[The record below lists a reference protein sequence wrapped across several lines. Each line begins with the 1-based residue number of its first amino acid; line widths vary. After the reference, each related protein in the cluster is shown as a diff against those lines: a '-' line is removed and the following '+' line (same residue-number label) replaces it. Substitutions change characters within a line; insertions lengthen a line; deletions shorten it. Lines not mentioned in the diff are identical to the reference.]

1 MSPDSDAGHCFVSFV
16 HGGAVIGRRTE
27 PRRGRTVAG
36 QVFVVQLL
44 VLAVVIGVATALVV
58 LQTRRAQDDATRDR
72 VTDIAVAVAQSP
84 ATLAAVRTPD
94 PTVLLQ
100 PVTEAIRTRTEVDFI
115 VVMAPDRTR
124 YTHTDPER
132 IGKPFSGTID
142 RALAGETFTE
152 TFAGTLG
159 PSIRAVTPVRDADGR
174 IVALVSAGVTR
185 THIGAQVREQL
196 PMILIVAAAGLL
208 LATLSALL
216 LRRRLL
222 RQTVGLAPG
231 ELRALYDHHDA
242 VLHSIHEGLLVFD
255 RSGERAEVVNDE
267 ARRLLELPPGAVART
282 DLPISL
288 QRLGSGVVRDEMH
301 VTADRVLVVNQDV
314 VEQNG
319 RRAGTVLTLRDHT
332 ELRDVMGELNSVR
345 GFADALRAQAH
356 EAANRLHA
364 VVTMVELGRAK
375 EAVVFATAEL
385 ELSQALIDRLAG
397 AVAEPAVV
405 ALLLGKVEQAAEY
418 GVELTVTGDTLL
430 DSTEPLTAHEMV
442 TLLGNL
448 VDNALDAVGRDEDA
462 WVEVTVRRDETELY
476 VRVADSG
483 PGMSEELFSRATERG
498 YSTKTD
504 HHGLGLAL
512 VRRLVARHGGELRA
526 WREPESAVIV
536 RFSLPESPPNESGSA
551 DGSGRR

>member
-1 MSPDSDAGHCFVSFV
+1 M
-16 HGGAVIGRRTE
+16 IGRRRDGGARI
-27 PRRGRTVAG
+27 RRGRSVAG
-36 QVFVVQLL
+36 QVFAVQLA
-44 VLAVVIGVATALVV
+44 VLAVVIAVGTALAV
-58 LQTRRAQDDATRDR
+58 LQTRHAQDDATRAQ
-72 VTDIAVAVAQSP
+72 VIDIAVAVARSP
-84 ATLAAVRTPD
+84 ATLTAVRSPD
-94 PTVLLQ
+94 PTALLQ
-100 PVTEAIRTRTEVDFI
+100 PVTESIRQRTGVDFI

-124 YTHTDPER
+124 YTHTDPDR

-159 PSIRAVTPVRDADGR
+159 PSIRSVTPVRDGDGH
-174 IVALVSAGVTR
+174 IVALVSAGITR
-185 THIGAQVREQL
+185 VHIGAQVRAQL
-196 PMILIVAAAGLL
+196 PAILMVAAAGLVLAL
-208 LATLSALL
+208 LGALL

-222 RQTVGLAPG
+222 RQTLGLAPA
-231 ELRALYDHHDA
+231 EMRTLYEHHDA
-242 VLHSIHEGLLVFD
+242 VLHSVHEGLLVFD
-255 RSGERAEVVNDE
+255 ESGERAEVVNDE
-267 ARRLLELPPGAVART
+267 ARRLLRLPDGPVLRT

-288 QRLGSGVVRDEMH
+288 QRLGPEVVRDEMH
-301 VTADRVLVVNQDV
+301 VTPEQVLVVNQDL
-314 VEQNG
+314 VEHAG
-319 RRAGTVLTLRDHT
+319 RRMGTVLTLRDHT
-332 ELRDVMGELNSVR
+332 ELRDVLGELNSVR
-345 GFADALRAQAH
+345 GFAEALRAQAH

-364 VVTMVELGRAK
+364 VITMVELGRSR
-375 EAVVFATAEL
+375 EAVAFATAEL

-430 DSTEPLTAHEMV
+430 DSTDPLTAHEMV

-462 WVEVTVRRDETELY
+462 WVEVTVRRDDAELY

-512 VRRLVARHGGELRA
+512 VRRLVTRYGGELRA
-526 WREPESAVIV
+526 SREPEAAVIV
-536 RFSLPESPPNESGSA
+536 RFPCPVGARRDEGA
-551 DGSGRR
+551 DAGSGDG